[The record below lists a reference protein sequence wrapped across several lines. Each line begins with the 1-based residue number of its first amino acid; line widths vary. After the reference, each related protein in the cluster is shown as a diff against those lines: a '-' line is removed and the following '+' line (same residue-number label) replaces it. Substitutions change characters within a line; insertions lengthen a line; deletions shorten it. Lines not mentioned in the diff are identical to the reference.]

1 MNQPTT
7 RTARA
12 TAPRRPPL
20 PAFVAP
26 MLAQPGA
33 PFDADDHLFE
43 IKWDGVRMLAIRD
56 AKGYR
61 LVNRHQA
68 ERTAQYPE
76 LACLAQLPAGTI
88 LDGEMVVL
96 QQGRPDFGKLLSRD
110 LAGQPIKIHLLA
122 RALPATYVVFD
133 LLYHRYRPLLS
144 EPLHQRRVQLGE
156 LLNALG
162 QPQVVRSEGIVGA
175 GKEFFRQ
182 VCALGLEGVVAKQLD
197 SRYRPGQR
205 SRAWIKIKP
214 PREIRSADGTY
225 PPAGSSHL
233 PVSR

>member
-1 MNQPTT
+1 
-7 RTARA
+7 
-12 TAPRRPPL
+12 
-20 PAFVAP
+20 

-33 PFDADDHLFE
+33 PFDSDDHLFE

-96 QQGRPDFGKLLSRD
+96 QQGRPDFKLLLSRD
-110 LAGQPIKIHLLA
+110 QTGQPLKIRLLA
-122 RALPATYVVFD
+122 RSLPATYVVFD
-133 LLYHRYRPLLS
+133 LLYYRFRSFLN
-144 EPLHQRRVQLGE
+144 EPLHQRRAQVRMLVETLG
-156 LLNALG
+156 
-162 QPQVVRSEGIVGA
+162 PPKVVLSEGIVGA

-182 VCALGLEGVVAKQLD
+182 VCALGLEGVVAKRLD
-197 SRYRPGQR
+197 SRYRPGR
-205 SRAWIKIKP
+205 RTRAWIKIKP